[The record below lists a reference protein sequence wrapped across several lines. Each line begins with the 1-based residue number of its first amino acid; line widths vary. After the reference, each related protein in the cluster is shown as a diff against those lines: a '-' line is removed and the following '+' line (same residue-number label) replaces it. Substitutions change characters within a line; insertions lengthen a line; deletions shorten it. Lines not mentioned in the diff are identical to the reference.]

1 MQIEMKEAEV
11 MLREVLARS
20 AFPAP
25 SFAVKACIWLEA
37 CAYPGLQTLVEALKD
52 PVVAFSPQRSSLGLD
67 LQHISCARIGD
78 AVVDDVLKNG
88 RADLRNVRHGLFL
101 LPASI
106 EHNIGIGC
114 PIDAGFALGGERIK
128 NPYTEQ
134 IAVAEAQGI
143 KISDAIWK
151 QVMEHHS

>member
-1 MQIEMKEAEV
+1 MQIEINRAEE
-11 MLREVLARS
+11 MLRAVLDRS

-25 SFAVKACIWLEA
+25 SFAAKACIWLEA
-37 CAYPGLQTLVEALKD
+37 CAYPGLQTLVEALRD
-52 PVVAFSPQRSSLGLD
+52 PTIAFSPLRSGLGLD
-67 LQHISCARIGD
+67 LQQISCAQIGE
-78 AVVDDVLKNG
+78 AVVDDILKNG

-114 PIDAGFALGGERIK
+114 PIDAGFALGGERTK

-134 IAVAEAQGI
+134 IAMAEAQGI
-143 KISDAIWK
+143 NIDDVTWNK
-151 QVMEHHS
+151 VMEHHL